1 MAEKQHEESFEDEC
15 GWCGHKLKV
24 YVRSWETCK
33 SHYSIPILA
42 NYCNEKTRQ
51 EKGEYNCEEEALST
65 PENEKK
71 VLLEM
76 WRRRKKLARIAAEE
90 AEQETEAEP
99 VTQSD

>member
-1 MAEKQHEESFEDEC
+1 MAEKHEEVLDDEC
-15 GWCGHKLKV
+15 GWCNHPLKV

-51 EKGEYNCEEEALST
+51 EKGEFNCEEEAFSS
-65 PENEKK
+65 PDNEHK

-76 WRRRKKLARIAAEE
+76 WRRRKKLERIANDAAAEE
-90 AEQETEAEP
+90 EP
-99 VTQSD
+99 VTSDER